1 MPHNFL
7 GTELKV
13 NSFRKGTFADPY
25 DEPTYLTFA
34 LDFKFEND
42 PSDKIGSKLS
52 ESRLWQSPL
61 FDSGGR
67 DDNDVDNAQ
76 QFLISRGYTQQA
88 SGLKQFR
95 EIFRY
100 LTFDAPW
107 YFQGLGGLSA
117 MFKGGNDVAQARAGT
132 GAIIEVN
139 TLEAVD
145 LRIFELAAL
154 YRNAIYDL
162 KFRRERVPDNLRWF
176 SMDIWLAEFR
186 NIRYRIPGIGGTI
199 AQITGVNTA
208 AIGNAVTSISEI
220 SNNISGI
227 AGAIGGERDA
237 GLDLA
242 SVLKQFG
249 YIKFKCR
256 QCEFDFSETFPI
268 GTDLKIGGTG
278 ITASANKFKI
288 KVGYFEEESQFADNT
303 EIYDDPSKTDIKGNW
318 GFRSAAALAEGTAGA
333 VFGAGENLV
342 RGIGS
347 FGSAGSGKSD
357 SPGEFGR
364 KAREGLASI
373 GNGTP
378 INDALAAAVSLIDPP
393 VGKQFP
399 VTNNK
404 GESGISRRI
413 DDAYPFGYVTNN
425 DQVPP
430 KKDPPTGNIYQ

>member
-107 YFQGLGGLSA
+107 YFQGLSGLSA

-132 GAIIEVN
+132 GAMIEVN
-139 TLEAVD
+139 ALEAVD

-220 SNNISGI
+220 SNNVSGI

-256 QCEFDFSETFPI
+256 QCEFDFSETLPI
-268 GTDLKIGGTG
+268 SGYDLKIGGTG
-278 ITASANKFKI
+278 INASANKFKI

-303 EIYDDPSKTDIKGNW
+303 EIYDDPSKTDIKGKW

-378 INDALAAAVSLIDPP
+378 INAALAAAVSLIDPP
-393 VGKQFP
+393 
-399 VTNNK
+399 
-404 GESGISRRI
+404 I
-413 DDAYPFGYVTNN
+413 DNLGDAYSNGYVTNG
-425 DQVPP
+425 DSVPP